1 MAGLSNQIERFILQL
16 LKEAE
21 DGVLEIGRNE
31 MAQQF
36 GCAPSQINYVLTTRF
51 SPYKGYS
58 IESRR
63 GGAGYIR
70 IVRVQMDD
78 DETLKNLVQSTIGD
92 QITKD
97 RATHIIQKLVKEKI
111 AQPKEGQLM
120 LQAMEDVALNKV
132 KEDRNRVRADLL
144 RNMLMVYFRTEG

>member
-1 MAGLSNQIERFILQL
+1 MAGLSNEIERWILEL
-16 LKEAE
+16 LKETE
-21 DGVLEIGRNE
+21 NGILEIGRNE

-51 SPYKGYS
+51 TPYKGYS

-70 IVRVQMDD
+70 IVRVTMDG
-78 DETLKNLVQSTIGD
+78 EEALKDLIQNTIGD

-97 RATHIIQKLVKEKI
+97 RATHIIRKLVKDKI
-111 AQPKEGQLM
+111 AKPTEGQLM
-120 LQAMEDVALNKV
+120 LQAMEDMALSKV

-144 RNMLMVYFRTEG
+144 RNMLMVYFRSEG